1 MLKFSHP
8 YVVYYNVDYKY
19 CQRLSFQCGNPR
31 WFDTDV
37 AILQR
42 SKCSSPKRKASA
54 TLTFA
59 VEESMWLPIR
69 AVVKQTVKCW
79 RVVGRQVELELSTH
93 LLMWSRWK
101 RAAVATRPGLRQ
113 WQWLRLPPSLNSS
126 LKVLWR
132 TACQPPTSALL
143 EVTRFIFPL
152 PALLPSQLLYSS
164 YTPLSFLCSWE
175 PTDIFHCWQRISLT
189 MYGVV
194 VPRRCC
200 CCVYSSA
207 T

>member
-1 MLKFSHP
+1 MK
-8 YVVYYNVDYKY
+8 
-19 CQRLSFQCGNPR
+19 CGNPR

-152 PALLPSQLLYSS
+152 PAPLQQLHS
-164 YTPLSFLCSWE
+164 SFLSMLVRAYGH
-175 PTDIFHCWQRISLT
+175 FSLLT
-189 MYGVV
+189 KDFLDDV
-194 VPRRCC
+194 R
-200 CCVYSSA
+200 SSS
-207 T
+207 TETLLLLCIL